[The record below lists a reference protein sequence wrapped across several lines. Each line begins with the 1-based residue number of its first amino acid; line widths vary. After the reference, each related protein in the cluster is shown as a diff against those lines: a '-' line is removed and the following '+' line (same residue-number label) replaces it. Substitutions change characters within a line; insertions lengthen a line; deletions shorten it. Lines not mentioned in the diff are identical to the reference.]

1 MKALKTFYSR
11 ALNAFRKSG
20 GTEEE
25 LMWLTGSTLALF
37 PAHRDEVR
45 LRLKTMEEI
54 VRRAEGEILDIGS
67 GSGLLAL
74 ALFEKGTVIGVEK
87 RADFFPLLRE
97 LENGDLKFIRA
108 DFLSDD
114 VGRDFDTVVFSYVL
128 HDLEP
133 NPFIKRAAEV
143 LSPGGRVLIG
153 DFDLNGLREKIKG
166 LTGLYGLL
174 VSEELILGR
183 ATSHGR
189 ECDAF
194 LLVLKKTR
202 RLKNEGGTNPD
213 EG

>member
-1 MKALKTFYSR
+1 MENS
-11 ALNAFRKSG
+11 
-20 GTEEE
+20 
-25 LMWLTGSTLALF
+25 
-37 PAHRDEVR
+37 
-45 LRLKTMEEI
+45 LRN
-54 VRRAEGEILDIGS
+54 
-67 GSGLLAL
+67 AL
-74 ALFEKGTVIGVEK
+74 AVFG
-87 RADFFPLLRE
+87 ADFFPLLRE

-174 VSEELILGR
+174 MSEELILGR

-194 LLVLKKTR
+194 LLVLKNT
-202 RLKNEGGTNPD
+202 EG
-213 EG
+213 EK

>member
-1 MKALKTFYSR
+1 MRETLDNFHFKVLE
-11 ALNAFRKSG
+11 AFRKAG

-25 LMWLTGSTLALF
+25 LKWLTGSALALF
-37 PAHRDEVR
+37 PAHREEVR
-45 LRLKTMEEI
+45 LRLRTMEEI
-54 VRRAEGEILDIGS
+54 LRRARGRILEVGS

-74 ALFEKGTVIGVEK
+74 ALSEKGTVIGVEK
-87 RADFFPLLRE
+87 RADFFPFLRE
-97 LENGDLKFIRA
+97 LENGRLVFIRA

-114 VGRDFDTVVFSYVL
+114 VGRDFDTVVFSYIL

-133 NPFIKRAAEV
+133 ESFIKRAAEV

-153 DFDLNGLREKIKG
+153 DFDLNGLREKVKE

-174 VSEELILGR
+174 VSEELVLGR

-194 LLVLKKTR
+194 LLVLEKPWEAKK
-202 RLKNEGGTNPD
+202 
-213 EG
+213 